1 MTVTNCKFNY
11 ANGADPQYG
20 IDIEPNKNRT
30 CSNVTISNCSFK
42 GNAKGTIQIL
52 GQLNAHVKGVTIENC
67 TGDKEPVEWS
77 GFGGSVSGVVKTN
90 NNWNG

>member
-1 MTVTNCKFNY
+1 MTVNNCEFNY
-11 ANGADPQYG
+11 ASGADPQYG

-30 CSNVTISNCSFK
+30 CSNVTISNSRFK

-67 TGDKEPVEWS
+67 TGDKEPLIWQ
-77 GFGGSVSGVVKTN
+77 GYGGSVSGVTQKGN
-90 NNWNG
+90 KWG